1 MEFIPKTLQG
11 LVAHTVKCCS
21 DKPDFVQSSLLP
33 SDCEGG
39 LGQNFPLFFIFCESP
54 HLRCLLAKIK
64 VMSLQWVS

>member
-39 LGQNFPLFFIFCESP
+39 LGQNFPIFLFSVKAPI
-54 HLRCLLAKIK
+54 LG
-64 VMSLQWVS
+64 VY